1 MAATSAQQPAQR
13 TAQPEPA
20 LRADAQRNRDRIL
33 VAAAEAFATSGA
45 DTPVEE
51 IASAA
56 GVAVGT
62 LYRRF
67 PDRQALI
74 RGVALMNFAKTVAEV
89 QLAAEEETT
98 GWDAL
103 VRIFGESQHL
113 RLAMRFALELP
124 RARPILEGDPEATVL
139 KRQMVAVFDQ
149 VVRKAQAEGSVRTD
163 IGSGDVA
170 VAFVFLA
177 RQIMAPHIESAPL
190 ASQRI
195 LALVLDALRATPAD
209 PLPGRPLTPADLGL
223 D

>member
-103 VRIFGESQHL
+103 VRIFG
-113 RLAMRFALELP
+113 
-124 RARPILEGDPEATVL
+124 
-139 KRQMVAVFDQ
+139 
-149 VVRKAQAEGSVRTD
+149 
-163 IGSGDVA
+163 DVA

-195 LALVLDALRATPAD
+195 LALVLDALRATPAE

>member
-1 MAATSAQQPAQR
+1 MTKPDPVR
-13 TAQPEPA
+13 TG

-33 VAAAEAFATSGA
+33 VAAAEAFAATGP

-74 RGVALMNFAKTVAEV
+74 RGVALMNFAQTVAEV
-89 QLAAEEETT
+89 KLAAQEEST

-103 VRIFGESQHL
+103 VRIFGQSHHL

-124 RARPILEGDPEATVL
+124 RARLILEDDPEAAVL
-139 KRQMVAVFDQ
+139 KRQMVAVFDE

-190 ASQRI
+190 AAQRI
-195 LALVLDALRATPAD
+195 LALVLDALRATPVE

>member
-1 MAATSAQQPAQR
+1 MAAKSARTSATPV
-13 TAQPEPA
+13 
-20 LRADAQRNRDRIL
+20 LRADAERNRDRIL
-33 VAAAEAFATSGA
+33 RAAAEAFATTGP

-89 QLAAEEETT
+89 QLAAQEEST

-103 VRIFGESQHL
+103 VRIFGQSQHL

-124 RARPILEGDPEATVL
+124 TARRILEGDPDAVVL
-139 KRQMVAVFDQ
+139 KRQMIAVFDA
-149 VVRKAQAEGSVRTD
+149 VVQKAQAEGSVRTD

-177 RQIMAPHIESAPL
+177 RQIPALHIESAPL
-190 ASQRI
+190 ATQRI
-195 LALVLDALRATPAD
+195 LALMLDAFRAHPVE

>member
-1 MAATSAQQPAQR
+1 MADTPKRGSR
-13 TAQPEPA
+13 V

-33 VAAAEAFATSGA
+33 VAAAEVFAATGPDA
-45 DTPVEE
+45 PVEE

-74 RGVALMNFAKTVAEV
+74 RGVALMNLAKTVGEV
-89 QLAAEEETT
+89 ELAAQEEPT

-103 VRIFGESQHL
+103 VRIFGQSQHL

-124 RARPILEGDPEATVL
+124 AARRILEGDPEAGVL

-149 VVRKAQAEGSVRTD
+149 VVRRAQAEGSVRAD

-177 RQIMAPHIESAPL
+177 RQITAPHVESAPM
-190 ASQRI
+190 ATQRI
-195 LALVLDALRATPAD
+195 LALMLDAFRAQPVE
-209 PLPGRPLTPADLGL
+209 PLPGRALTPADLGL

>member
-1 MAATSAQQPAQR
+1 MATKPV
-13 TAQPEPA
+13 

-33 VAAAEAFATSGA
+33 VAAAEAFATTGPDAS
-45 DTPVEE
+45 VEE

-56 GVAVGT
+56 GVAIGT

-67 PDRQALI
+67 PDREALI
-74 RGVALMNFAKTVAEV
+74 RGVALMNLAKTVTEV
-89 QLAAEEETT
+89 QLAAKEEST

-103 VRIFGESQHL
+103 VRIFGQSQHL

-124 RARPILEGDPEATVL
+124 RARSILEGDPEAAVL
-139 KRQMVAVFDQ
+139 KRRMVAVFDE
-149 VVRKAQAEGSVRTD
+149 VVQKAQAEGTVRPD

-177 RQIMAPHIESAPL
+177 RQIMAPHVESAPM

-195 LALVLDALRATPAD
+195 LALVLDALRANPVD

>member
-1 MAATSAQQPAQR
+1 MAAKSTGASR
-13 TAQPEPA
+13 V

-33 VAAAEAFATSGA
+33 VAAAEAFTTTGPN
-45 DTPVEE
+45 TPVEE

-67 PDRQALI
+67 PDRQSLI
-74 RGVALMNFAKTVAEV
+74 RGVALMNFGETVAEV
-89 QLAAEEETT
+89 QLAAEEAST

-103 VRIFGESQHL
+103 ARIFAQSQHL

-124 RARPILEGDPEATVL
+124 TARRFLEGDPEATEL
-139 KRQMVAVFDQ
+139 KRQMIAAFDR
-149 VVRKAQAEGSVRTD
+149 VVRKAQAEGSVRKD

-177 RQIMAPHIESAPL
+177 RQIPAPQVESAPM
-190 ASQRI
+190 ATQRI
-195 LALVLDALRATPAD
+195 LALMLDAFRAQPAE
-209 PLPGRPLTPADLGL
+209 PLPGRALTPADLGL

>member
-1 MAATSAQQPAQR
+1 MATKSAPAS
-13 TAQPEPA
+13 PA
-20 LRADAQRNRDRIL
+20 LRVDAQRNRDRIL
-33 VAAAEAFATSGA
+33 VAAAEAFATTGP

-74 RGVALMNFAKTVAEV
+74 RGVALMNFGKTVAEV
-89 QLAAEEETT
+89 QLAAQEEST

-103 VRIFGESQHL
+103 ARIFAQSQHL

-124 RARPILEGDPEATVL
+124 TARRILEGDPEATVL
-139 KRQMVAVFDQ
+139 KRQMVAAFDQ
-149 VVRKAQAEGSVRTD
+149 VVSKAQAEGSVRTD

-177 RQIMAPHIESAPL
+177 RQIPVPHIESAPL
-190 ASQRI
+190 ATQRL
-195 LALVLDALRATPAD
+195 LALMLDAFRARPVD
-209 PLPGRPLTPADLGL
+209 PLPGRALTPADLGL

>member
-1 MAATSAQQPAQR
+1 VATKSARTSASATPV
-13 TAQPEPA
+13 
-20 LRADAQRNRDRIL
+20 LRADAERNRNRIL
-33 VAAAEAFATSGA
+33 RAAAEAFATTGP

-51 IASAA
+51 IASSA

-89 QLAAEEETT
+89 QLAAQEEST

-103 VRIFGESQHL
+103 VRIFGQSQHL

-124 RARPILEGDPEATVL
+124 TARRILEGDPDAVVL
-139 KRQMVAVFDQ
+139 KRQMIAVFDA
-149 VVRKAQAEGSVRTD
+149 VVQKAQAEGSVRTD

-177 RQIMAPHIESAPL
+177 RQIPAPHIESAPL
-190 ASQRI
+190 ATQRI
-195 LALVLDALRATPAD
+195 LALMLDAFRAHPVE

>member
-1 MAATSAQQPAQR
+1 VATKPAATRPR
-13 TAQPEPA
+13 

-33 VAAAEAFATSGA
+33 EAAAEAFATTGP

-56 GVAVGT
+56 GVAIGT

-74 RGVALMNFAKTVAEV
+74 RGVALMNFGKTVAEV
-89 QLAAEEETT
+89 QLAAREART

-103 VRIFGESQHL
+103 ERIFAQSQHL

-124 RARPILEGDPEATVL
+124 TARRVLEGDPEATVL
-139 KRQMVAVFDQ
+139 KRQMIAAFDE

-177 RQIMAPHIESAPL
+177 RQIPAPNIESAPL
-190 ASQRI
+190 ATQRL
-195 LALVLDALRATPAD
+195 LALMLDAFRASPVE

-223 D
+223 A

>member
-1 MAATSAQQPAQR
+1 VAT
-13 TAQPEPA
+13 QPEPA
-20 LRADAQRNRDRIL
+20 KPVLRADAQRNRDRIL
-33 VAAAEAFATSGA
+33 VAAAEAFAATGPDTS
-45 DTPVEE
+45 VEE

-89 QLAAEEETT
+89 QLAAQEEHT

-103 VRIFGESQHL
+103 VRIFGQSQHL

-124 RARPILEGDPEATVL
+124 RARSILEDDPEAAVL
-139 KRQMVAVFDQ
+139 KRQMVAVFDE

-190 ASQRI
+190 AGQRI
-195 LALVLDALRATPAD
+195 LALVLDALRATPASAE

>member
-1 MAATSAQQPAQR
+1 VRPKPALK
-13 TAQPEPA
+13 PA
-20 LRADAQRNRDRIL
+20 PAGPVLRADAQRNRDRIL
-33 VAAAEAFATSGA
+33 VAAAEAFATSGPE
-45 DTPVEE
+45 TPVEE

-67 PDRQALI
+67 PDRHALI

-89 QLAAEEETT
+89 QLAAQEETT

-103 VRIFGESQHL
+103 VRIFAESQHL

-124 RARPILEGDPEATVL
+124 TARRILEGDPEAAVL
-139 KRQMVAVFDQ
+139 KRQMIAVFDE
-149 VVRKAQAEGSVRTD
+149 VVRKAQAEGTVRAD
-163 IGSGDVA
+163 IGSGDIA

-177 RQIMAPHIESAPL
+177 RQIPAPHIEAAPL
-190 ASQRI
+190 ATQRI
-195 LALVLDALRATPAD
+195 LSLMLDAFRATPVE